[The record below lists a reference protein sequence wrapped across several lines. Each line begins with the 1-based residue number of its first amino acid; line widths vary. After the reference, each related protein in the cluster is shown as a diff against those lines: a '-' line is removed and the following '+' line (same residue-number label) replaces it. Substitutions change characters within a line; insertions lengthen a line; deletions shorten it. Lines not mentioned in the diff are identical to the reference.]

1 MSTYVNLLIISL
13 IIFLTDNIII
23 NAKIVRLVMNIYQL
37 KIINQCC
44 LKCNKKRFDKFILLL
59 RKGGYT
65 YEYIHSWKRFDEI
78 FLPDKED
85 FYSNLNMEDI
95 TDVDY
100 SHAKKVWKCFE
111 IKNLGEY
118 HDLYVQNDAL
128 LLANVFKNFRNKCI
142 EIDDLDF
149 VNFFSARGLSWQAA
163 LKKTE
168 VKLELLTGINM
179 LLIVEK
185 GIRGGIYHSVHRYA
199 NVNNK

>member
-1 MSTYVNLLIISL
+1 
-13 IIFLTDNIII
+13 
-23 NAKIVRLVMNIYQL
+23 MNIYQL

-44 LKCNKKRFDKFILLL
+44 LKCNEKRFDKFILLL
-59 RKGGYT
+59 RKGVYT
-65 YEYIHSWKRFDEI
+65 YEYIDSWKRFDEI

-128 LLANVFKNFRNKCI
+128 LLADVFKNFRNKCI

-185 GIRGGIYHSVHRYA
+185 GIRGGIYHSEHRYA